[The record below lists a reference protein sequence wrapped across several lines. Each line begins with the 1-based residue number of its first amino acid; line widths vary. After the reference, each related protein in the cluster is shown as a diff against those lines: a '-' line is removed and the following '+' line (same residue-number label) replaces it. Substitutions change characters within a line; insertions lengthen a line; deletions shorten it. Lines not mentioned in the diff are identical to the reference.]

1 MTDGDRVVGPL
12 REQRAAL
19 HEGLRQVQVA
29 AESMESAEPRVALA
43 AIEAASTF
51 LRDVL
56 LPYCQAEEF
65 TFFPAIDGVLGAPG
79 TCQAMVA
86 QHAAL
91 GAMSEDLDHVLQA
104 IRRDGVPGDYRRY
117 LLPLLHGLYAVA
129 RAHLESEDD
138 AYLTILD
145 SSLSESQVVM
155 IRDNIARIVDARAQA
170 RA

>member
-29 AESMESAEPRVALA
+29 AVSVDSAESRMALG
-43 AIEAASTF
+43 AIEAAGAF

-56 LPYCQAEEF
+56 IPYCQAEEF
-65 TFFPAIDGVLGAPG
+65 TLFPAIDGVLGAPG
-79 TCQAMVA
+79 TCQALVA

-91 GAMSEDLDHVLQA
+91 AAMSEDLDRVVEANRQ
-104 IRRDGVPGDYRRY
+104 DGVPDDYRRY

-145 SSLSESQVVM
+145 GSLSESQVVM

-170 RA
+170 RV